1 MSRFYFHCSD
11 GVDLVLDREGI
22 EIEASDVLLSAL
34 RAAERLIRALPSYDD
49 WSAWTVSV
57 HDERG
62 SLVETLPFPANTDRR
77 DALQFEEGIERW
89 APHRPHTRTRPEA
102 RGIIDA
108 PEAGAMPVHYQRT

>member
-49 WSAWTVSV
+49 YASSLSPHPPSSRV
-57 HDERG
+57 H
-62 SLVETLPFPANTDRR
+62 L
-77 DALQFEEGIERW
+77 
-89 APHRPHTRTRPEA
+89 RPRIDVRPL
-102 RGIIDA
+102 RSGD
-108 PEAGAMPVHYQRT
+108 